1 MKERVYIHYNSDMYD
16 QDRLRRAMVNKH
28 KNSRYDKPKGLWASP
43 ENSKWDWKSWC
54 IAEDFYVEKLD
65 KNFRFK
71 LSPDAKI
78 LRLNKIE
85 EADRYITWID
95 NRTIELNLPLI
106 YNNFDAMEV
115 SYSSDY
121 HFGSVWFDDSREVI
135 NLFNSWD
142 VDSICVWNP
151 DVIMPV

>member
-1 MKERVYIHYNSDMYD
+1 MKERVYIHYNSDTYD

-43 ENSKWDWKSWC
+43 ENSEWGWKDWC
-54 IAEDFYVEKLD
+54 EGEEFHVEKLD

-71 LSPDAKI
+71 LSPDAKV
-78 LRLNKIE
+78 LRLNRIE

-95 NRTIELNLPLI
+95 NRNIELNLPLI
-106 YNNFDAMEV
+106 YNHFDAMEV

-121 HFGSVWFDDSREVI
+121 RFGSVWLDDSREVL

-142 VDSICVWNP
+142 VDSICIWNP
-151 DVIMPV
+151 SVIMPV

>member
-1 MKERVYIHYNSDMYD
+1 MKERVYIHYNSDTYD
-16 QDRLRRAMVNKH
+16 KDRLRRAMVNKH

-54 IAEDFYVEKLD
+54 EGEEFHVEKLD
-65 KNFRFK
+65 KSFRFT
-71 LSPDAKI
+71 LSPNAKV

-95 NRTIELNLPLI
+95 NRHIELNLPLI

-121 HFGSVWFDDSREVI
+121 RFGSVWFDDSREVI

-142 VDSICVWNP
+142 VDSICIWNP
-151 DVIMPV
+151 SVIMPV